1 MKTYTKEE
9 VQNFLHQTGFDLD
22 VLNENDSTFEMH
34 ANEYGFTRNGNVW
47 EKEVD
52 VTIYSLDEMRDM
64 LVDEYGFDPEAVE
77 DDDDVCM
84 YAEEHGY
91 EEISNNHFKEA

>member
-1 MKTYTKEE
+1 MGV
-9 VQNFLHQTGFDLD
+9 VQ
-22 VLNENDSTFEMH
+22 
-34 ANEYGFTRNGNVW
+34 
-47 EKEVD
+47 
-52 VTIYSLDEMRDM
+52 SLDEMRDM

-91 EEISNNHFKEA
+91 AEISNNHFKEA